1 MHGPLQGLRRPQQQN
16 NQDSCTI
23 CLESFWLLHWDS
35 SLPMTIVS
43 IRLKA
48 QRLTCFLARVDNFDF
63 LDASMTRDV
72 FGTLTH
78 THTHS
83 LALSYTQHPK
93 AKNSSCRA
101 QLHQLVCNKTLLS
114 IHKKNYILIKKLKE
128 QVNK

>member
-78 THTHS
+78 THTQPCTELHS
-83 LALSYTQHPK
+83 APK
-93 AKNSSCRA
+93 SKKQFLQSTTSSA
-101 QLHQLVCNKTLLS
+101 GVQQNFT
-114 IHKKNYILIKKLKE
+114 INPQKKLHS
-128 QVNK
+128 NKKAQRTSE